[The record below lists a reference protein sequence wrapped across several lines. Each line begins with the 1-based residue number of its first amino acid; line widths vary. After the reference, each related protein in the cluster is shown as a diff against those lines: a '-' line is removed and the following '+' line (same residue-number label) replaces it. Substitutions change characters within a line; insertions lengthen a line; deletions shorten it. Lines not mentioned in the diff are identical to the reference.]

1 MVLMEEAVRAGHWAD
16 QPKDRRAMAWMWGLG
31 ERHKG
36 LRNVLGSKKRLGT
49 TSEFV
54 LSQNRNETLV
64 NLRLLYWTGILP
76 IVFLNSQQ
84 KP

>member
-1 MVLMEEAVRAGHWAD
+1 MLMAEAVRAGHWWD
-16 QPKDRRAMAWMWGLG
+16 QPKDRRAMARMQGLG
-31 ERHKG
+31 ERRKG

-64 NLRLLYWTGILP
+64 NLRFLYLTGILP

-84 KP
+84 EP